1 MNSPDWAKMNNLIPA
16 IIQDISTREV
26 LMLGYMTAE
35 ALEVTIKTKK
45 VTFYSRSKNRLW
57 TKGEESG
64 NTLIYKE
71 HYLDCD
77 NDSFIFMVEPLGP
90 TCHKDEISC
99 FKTELS
105 NSLNV
110 LNQLESIIVE
120 RFNSNKTDSYVK
132 SLQIKGIQEIA
143 KKLTEEAG
151 ETSIAAVT
159 NDGRVISESADLM
172 FHLLVL
178 LKSMDLSINDITD
191 ELKTRMD

>member
-64 NTLIYKE
+64 NTLIYKD

-99 FKTELS
+99 FKTELG

-110 LNQLESIIVE
+110 LNQLEAIIVE

-132 SLQIKGIQEIA
+132 SLQIKGIKEIA

>member
-110 LNQLESIIVE
+110 LNQLEAIIVE

-132 SLQIKGIQEIA
+132 SLQIKGIKEIA

>member
-99 FKTELS
+99 FKTELG

-110 LNQLESIIVE
+110 LNQLE
-120 RFNSNKTDSYVK
+120 T
-132 SLQIKGIQEIA
+132 
-143 KKLTEEAG
+143 
-151 ETSIAAVT
+151 
-159 NDGRVISESADLM
+159 
-172 FHLLVL
+172 LL
-178 LKSMDLSINDITD
+178 
-191 ELKTRMD
+191 

>member
-35 ALEVTIKTKK
+35 ALEITIKTKK

-99 FKTELS
+99 FKTELG

-110 LNQLESIIVE
+110 LNQLETIIVE

-132 SLQIKGIQEIA
+132 SLQIKGIKEIA

>member
-99 FKTELS
+99 FKTELG

-110 LNQLESIIVE
+110 LNQLETIIVE

-132 SLQIKGIQEIA
+132 SLQIKGIKEIA

>member
-99 FKTELS
+99 FKTELG

-110 LNQLESIIVE
+110 LNQLEAIIVE

-132 SLQIKGIQEIA
+132 SLQIKGIKEIA

-151 ETSIAAVT
+151 ETAIAAVT

>member
-99 FKTELS
+99 FKTELG

-110 LNQLESIIVE
+110 LNQLEAIIVE

-132 SLQIKGIQEIA
+132 SLQIKGIKEIA

>member
-99 FKTELS
+99 FKTELG
-105 NSLNV
+105 NSLNI
-110 LNQLESIIVE
+110 LNQLETIIVE

-132 SLQIKGIQEIA
+132 SLQIKGIKEIA

>member
-35 ALEVTIKTKK
+35 ALEVTVKTKK

-99 FKTELS
+99 FKTELG
-105 NSLNV
+105 NSLNI
-110 LNQLESIIVE
+110 LNQLETIIVE

-132 SLQIKGIQEIA
+132 SLQIKGIKEIA